1 MQRSSVQRRFA
12 QVDVFGA
19 EPFLGNPVAVVVD
32 GDGVAD
38 ADMAAFARWTNLSET
53 TFLLPPTTP
62 EADYRLRIFTPG
74 RELPFAGHPTL
85 GSAHAWL
92 AAGGVPRD
100 AGVLVQECAAGLV
113 RLRVSDGAIAFAAP
127 PRQRTGPVDEPTL
140 ARGAAALGLAREEI
154 LGHEWADNGPGWLAL
169 RLESAERVLA
179 IRPDS
184 ARLGGLAV
192 GVVGPHPAGA
202 ECAFE
207 VRAFI
212 PDAGVPEDPVT
223 GSLNAGIAQWL
234 IGAGLAP
241 ERYVAAQGTAMGRAG
256 RVLVERVG
264 DDVWIGGATATL
276 IEGTVRL

>member
-1 MQRSSVQRRFA
+1 M
-12 QVDVFGA
+12 
-19 EPFLGNPVAVVVD
+19 
-32 GDGVAD
+32 
-38 ADMAAFARWTNLSET
+38 
-53 TFLLPPTTP
+53 
-62 EADYRLRIFTPG
+62 
-74 RELPFAGHPTL
+74 
-85 GSAHAWL
+85 
-92 AAGGVPRD
+92 
-100 AGVLVQECAAGLV
+100 QECAAGLV
-113 RLRVSDGAIAFAAP
+113 RLRVTDGAIAFAAP

-140 ARGAAALGLAREEI
+140 ERAAAALGLARAEI

-179 IRPDS
+179 IEPE
-184 ARLGGLAV
+184 AALLGGLAV

-241 ERYVAAQGTAMGRAG
+241 ERYTAAQGTAMRRAG
-256 RVLVERVG
+256 RVLVERLG

-276 IEGTVRL
+276 VEGVVRL